1 MMPSPDQQAAPET
14 PSTSPTGNT
23 VFDIAIVGAG
33 AVGLVCALAMA
44 EAGFRVALLGPSPSR
59 RDGRTVALLNASW
72 QMLERWGVVKR
83 LAGLAAPLATMRLVD
98 DTGSLFRQPPVD
110 FRSAEIGLDA
120 FGWNVET
127 VQLVAAL
134 EAVAEAT
141 PDVFRDR
148 RAVADIDFGPD
159 QVVMKTADG
168 LLAKCHLVVGADGR
182 QSLVREAAGIA
193 ASNWSYPQV
202 ALTTTLRHSREH
214 RDASTEFHT
223 RTGPFTL
230 VPLPGRCS
238 SLVWLVE
245 PAEGERLMALD
256 DTALAAVVEK
266 QSHSML
272 GAIKIDGPRGLVPMS
287 GLSVPQFSAERVA
300 LVGEAAHVFPPI
312 GAQGLNLGFRDVAA
326 LVAAMTSG
334 DDRREAVG
342 SPSSLKAYDRS
353 RRVDVAT
360 RTGAVDVL
368 NRSLL
373 SDLMPVDLGRGL
385 GLMAIAGIGPLRRM
399 MMRQGLGS

>member
-1 MMPSPDQQAAPET
+1 MAASSLPR
-14 PSTSPTGNT
+14 PAN
-23 VFDIAIVGAG
+23 VDVAIVGAG
-33 AVGLVCALAMA
+33 AVGLACALAIA
-44 EAGFRVALLGPSPSR
+44 EAGFSVMLIGPTPTR

-72 QMLERWGVVKR
+72 RMLEQWGVAGR
-83 LAGLAAPLATMRLVD
+83 LAGVAAPLATMRLVD
-98 DTGSLFRQPPVD
+98 DTGSLFRQPPVE

-134 EAVAEAT
+134 EAAVDAQ
-141 PDVFRDR
+141 PVIIRDR
-148 RAVADIDFGPD
+148 RAVTHIGFSAGGVTIDAGD
-159 QVVMKTADG
+159 EG
-168 LLAKCHLVVGADGR
+168 LVRCQLAVGADGR
-182 QSLVREAAGIA
+182 QSIVRQAAGIE
-193 ASNWSYPQV
+193 ASDWSYPQV
-202 ALTTTLRHSREH
+202 ALTTILRHSREH

-230 VPLPGRCS
+230 VPLPGRRS

-245 PAEGERLMALD
+245 PVEGERLMALD
-256 DTALAAVVEK
+256 DPALATIIEK
-266 QSHSML
+266 RSHSLL
-272 GAIKIDGPRGLVPMS
+272 GGIKIDGPRGLVPMG
-287 GLSVPQFSAERVA
+287 GLSVAHFSAANVA

-326 LVAAMTSG
+326 LVAAIASG
-334 DDRREAVG
+334 DGQEAVG
-342 SPSSLKAYDRS
+342 SLACLKAYDRS

-360 RTGAVDVL
+360 RTGAVDML

-373 SDLMPVDLGRGL
+373 SDLMPVDFGRGL